1 MTSALGERSTDASKS
16 EVTTEIPQSASARQS
31 RPYKYCITLLVILI
45 PALYYLYR
53 DRLPWHKGQ
62 YPYRPDNDDR
72 YWTLDHPPKDQEPEP
87 FYPIKRYSLEYRG
100 YVACWQHQGVWVGY
114 LTPVEMSHLG
124 VDRFRDSERS
134 LDQVEEDAF
143 CARLRLYGASFW
155 SLPPQWPEG
164 ILWASSIDGVVEP
177 TTKVNLTVGFPE
189 SGGVWF
195 VDTSDGWEG
204 LHPQRMGL
212 YNAITM
218 EERCNVLKDLGGKF
232 CQDIQTCPEMAPL
245 LAPPEAWIGV

>member
-100 YVACWQHQGVWVGY
+100 VYGLDTSRPWRC
-114 LTPVEMSHLG
+114 PI
-124 VDRFRDSERS
+124 SESTVSAIRNDHSTRS
-134 LDQVEEDAF
+134 RRMHFAQDYGFTGLASGR
-143 CARLRLYGASFW
+143 CLLNGLR
-155 SLPPQWPEG
+155 
-164 ILWASSIDGVVEP
+164 ASSG
-177 TTKVNLTVGFPE
+177 LRFPE